1 MRDLIDLTMPFSSC
15 TIPVPGH
22 PQPAF
27 ESLHELERDGV
38 RNTIMR
44 ISIHTGTHIDAPSHF
59 IEDGDAIDD
68 LPLDRFHRPG
78 REAGLD
84 RCARPGEP
92 IAAVQLEAVGFD
104 TSDPAR
110 QGFRAAVPPSPS

>member
-1 MRDLIDLTMPFSSC
+1 LRDLIDLTMPFSSC

-38 RNTIMR
+38 RI
-44 ISIHTGTHIDAPSHF
+44 
-59 IEDGDAIDD
+59 
-68 LPLDRFHRPG
+68 
-78 REAGLD
+78 
-84 RCARPGEP
+84 
-92 IAAVQLEAVGFD
+92 QLEAVGFD